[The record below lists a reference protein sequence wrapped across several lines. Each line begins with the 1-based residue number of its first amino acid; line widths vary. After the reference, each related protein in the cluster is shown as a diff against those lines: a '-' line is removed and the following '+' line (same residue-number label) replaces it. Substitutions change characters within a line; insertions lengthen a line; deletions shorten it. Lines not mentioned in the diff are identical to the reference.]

1 MWCLMRMVRH
11 ALASA
16 QGGVHGAQGVPV
28 VCEGVLSVHL
38 TSMWKEQGGAIEGW
52 KLGAGR
58 T

>member
-1 MWCLMRMVRH
+1 MRMVRH